1 LNDAHNSVVNLRN
14 TPGTTTLLGSV
25 LIQALVGPEDLPKGS
40 SPNHSR
46 VARVPSD
53 SNLINNN
60 NNNNGNSNNNGINH
74 GFEVRWVLVSVSIGD
89 CKSFLLRNGTAL
101 EVSPS
106 QRSSLNVRDPGGRI
120 GTTNEAIPNESWPEV
135 GNMMVNFTVVEPGDI
150 LIYVSDGV
158 HDNLN
163 PSLLGINPGDI
174 AEFFSGKTWNDLNVD
189 DGNNL
194 ISKWRLEKL
203 SQICKPST
211 NNDLSKLASDIIS
224 YCEQT
229 TQRSRD
235 AMEKNEK
242 DVPKDSGKMD
252 HVSVLVYRVP
262 SLIDTQK

>member
-1 LNDAHNSVVNLRN
+1 MLEALNDAHCSVVNLKN
-14 TPGTTTLLGSV
+14 SPGTTTLLGSALV
-25 LIQALVGPEDLPKGS
+25 QALVGPEDLPKGGVTTG
-40 SPNHSR
+40 SR
-46 VARVPSD
+46 APSD
-53 SNLINNN
+53 P
-60 NNNNGNSNNNGINH
+60 NSNNSNLVH
-74 GFEVRWVLVSVSIGD
+74 FHEPRWVLVSVSIGD

-101 EVSPS
+101 EISPS

-120 GTTNEAIPNESWPEV
+120 GTTNEAYPSESWPEV
-135 GNMMVNFTVVEPGDI
+135 GNMMINFSIVEPGDI

-163 PSLLGINPGDI
+163 PSLLGVNPGDI
-174 AEFFSGKTWNDLNVD
+174 AEFFVGKNWSELGVD

-203 SQICKPST
+203 AQVCKQT
-211 NNDLSKLASDIIS
+211 TDLSQLASSIIG

-229 TQRSRD
+229 TQRARQ

-262 SLIDTQK
+262 SLIESTK